1 MRFKYCVITACINT
15 AHSYNYYDIL
25 IHRSHIYD
33 AVELYSQK
41 VKTPSTTTDYENPLF
56 SNSTTM
62 PSTTNSQDIKADR
75 VQLRDNPSYVATN
88 ESS

>member
-1 MRFKYCVITACINT
+1 M
-15 AHSYNYYDIL
+15 HSYNYHDIL

-56 SNSTTM
+56 SNSSTM
-62 PSTTNSQDIKADR
+62 TPPANSQDIKADR